1 MNKDYYEFISKLFP
15 FLNIKERQL
24 ETIFDG
30 VDASVCVFAKDS
42 VIFSPESY
50 QRKVG
55 FVISGECSVERER
68 ADNDRIT
75 LNTLGK
81 YSSFG
86 IMSVLSGKDEYPTVI
101 RAVRTSEILFID
113 GDDML
118 SIIKKYPTVAMNVM
132 RFLAD
137 RVSFLNEK
145 INTLSE
151 KSTLSRL
158 ANHLLK
164 QYRALGE
171 VLTVSKSKLA
181 TQIDVGRASLYRD
194 LDTLCEMKLI
204 EVESKR
210 IIINDPKGLER
221 IIK

>member
-1 MNKDYYEFISKLFP
+1 
-15 FLNIKERQL
+15 
-24 ETIFDG
+24 
-30 VDASVCVFAKDS
+30 
-42 VIFSPESY
+42 
-50 QRKVG
+50 
-55 FVISGECSVERER
+55 VISGECSVERER
-68 ADNDRIT
+68 AENDRIT

>member
-1 MNKDYYEFISKLFP
+1 MNHSIYEQFKAAIQEL
-15 FLNIKERQL
+15 
-24 ETIFDG
+24 
-30 VDASVCVFAKDS
+30 C
-42 VIFSPESY
+42 
-50 QRKVG
+50 
-55 FVISGECSVERER
+55 ER
-68 ADNDRIT
+68 AKLREGQIVVIGCSTSEVVGSKIGTNSDPDT
-75 LNTLGK
+75 ASEL
-81 YSSFG
+81 FDG